1 MRGTNDQGPGG
12 KGGRGADRRRHVRG
26 DVAATVMIEA
36 TGKWAGRYACE
47 NLSASGGLFVGAG
60 QLAVGDRLLVKLLLP
75 GRAPLELDAHV
86 RRATP
91 RSLEEVAYGV
101 SFDPLSADVEDEIQG
116 AVLASL
122 ERQATSRPPAVL
134 VVHEL
139 ELTRR
144 ALERD
149 ARALGYEPVTAASVD
164 EALAWLEE
172 PSHDLSAVVVDG
184 HMEPSMRVSLLDRVI
199 EQRPAA
205 RRLLLSGLARTSLSS
220 IALTSGHAHAVV
232 TQPWNLQSFGEALRG
247 AAASAADPAS

>member
-1 MRGTNDQGPGG
+1 VP
-12 KGGRGADRRRHVRG
+12 AD
-26 DVAATVMIEA
+26 
-36 TGKWAGRYACE
+36 
-47 NLSASGGLFVGAG
+47 L
-60 QLAVGDRLLVKLLLP
+60 
-75 GRAPLELDAHV
+75 
-86 RRATP
+86 
-91 RSLEEVAYGV
+91 
-101 SFDPLSADVEDEIQG
+101 EDEIHS

-122 ERQATSRPPAVL
+122 ERQLEGRPPAVL

-172 PSHDLSAVVVDG
+172 PGHDLSAIVIDG
-184 HMEPSMRVSLLDRVI
+184 HMDAALRLALLDRVI

-247 AAASAADPAS
+247 AMATAADPAS